1 MITSAD
7 ADLIRYARVLPLDIV
22 QAKGNGHAG
31 TAVGLTPLMTV
42 LYRHRLAHHP
52 HDPAWAGRDRFVL
65 SAGHASL
72 ALYLQLFLTGYGLEL
87 EDLRRARTLHALT
100 PGHPELGVTPGVET
114 STGPLGQGL
123 GNAVG
128 MAMEARRIRA
138 LLDPHSPAGESP
150 FDHRIWCLAS
160 DGDLMEGL
168 SHEAAA
174 LAGHLRLGRLVV
186 LWDDNGISI
195 EGPTSITTSEDVPA
209 RFAAYGFRILTLDD
223 AEDLDAIDRILAEAA
238 EAHDGEAPTFVRIR
252 TRIGHPMPNLGGT
265 AAAHAGPVG
274 ETEIRATK
282 EALGLDPDKQ
292 LFLPDELLVHSRKS
306 AAERGT
312 DLRAQWQLRYDRW
325 YDQATP
331 ECRAL
336 HRRLHTRELP
346 DCLWDEITRDL
357 AGLTGPIATRTVTA
371 RILAGLGTHL
381 PELWGGSA
389 DLADT
394 ACGRISAHDNA
405 LSPQDTTGRPGGP
418 GGRQIHFGIRE
429 HAMGALV
436 NGMALSGL
444 TRPFAN
450 GYLVFSDYMRPAL
463 RMAALMHL
471 PVLYL
476 FSHDSVA
483 VGEDGPTHQPVEHLT
498 SLRAVPGLAVA
509 RPADAGETLG
519 VWQRTMERATGPTA
533 IIGARQA
540 TPPVAA
546 QPVGTAGAAR
556 GGYILR
562 DCEQVDVLLLAT
574 GSEVHLACAAADRL
588 ADEGIGARIVS
599 MPCLEWFEEEETS
612 YQETVLPPIV
622 AARVSVEAGATTDW
636 WRYLGTYGRAVGVD
650 QFGESGPGD
659 IVLARA
665 GINLDAVVDAA
676 RSSLSAVR
684 RGDPSRDE
692 SSGATPDTVSS

>member
-1 MITSAD
+1 MITSAE

-42 LYRHRLAHHP
+42 LYRHRLV
-52 HDPAWAGRDRFVL
+52 HDPQHPDWAGRDRFVL

-87 EDLRRARTLHALT
+87 DDLRRARTLHALT

-128 MAMEARRIRA
+128 MAMEERRVRA
-138 LLDPHSPAGESP
+138 MLDPQSPAGESP
-150 FDHRIWCLAS
+150 FDHRIWCLVS

-174 LAGHLRLGRLVV
+174 LAGHLRLGKLVV

-195 EGPTSITTSEDVPA
+195 EGPTQITTSEDVPA
-209 RFAAYGFRILTLDD
+209 RFAAYGFRVLTLED
-223 AEDLDAIDRILAEAA
+223 AEDLDGIDRTLAEAA
-238 EAHDGEAPTFVRIR
+238 EAQDGDAPTFIRVR

-274 ETEIRATK
+274 EAEIRQTRNV
-282 EALGLDPDKQ
+282 LGLDTEAC
-292 LFLPDELLVHSRKS
+292 FHLPEDLLLASRE
-306 AAERGT
+306 AAAARGT
-312 DLRAQWQLRYDRW
+312 QLREQWQARHTAWQER
-325 YDQATP
+325 ATP
-331 ECRAL
+331 ECREL
-336 HRRLHTRELP
+336 HRRLRARQLP
-346 DCLWDEITRDL
+346 DDLWHSIVRDL
-357 AGLTGPIATRTVTA
+357 EELTDPVASRTVTA
-371 RILAGLGTHL
+371 RILAALGERM

-394 ACGRISAHDNA
+394 ACGRLSTTDNV
-405 LSPQDTTGRPGGP
+405 LSPVDTTGREGGP
-418 GGRQIHFGIRE
+418 GGRQVHFGIRE

-436 NGMALSGL
+436 NGMALSGI

-450 GYLVFSDYMRPAL
+450 GYLVFSDYLRPAL
-463 RMAALMHL
+463 RMSALMQL
-471 PVLYL
+471 PVIYL

-483 VGEDGPTHQPVEHLT
+483 VGEDGPTHQPVEHLAGLR
-498 SLRAVPGLAVA
+498 SLPGLAVA

-519 VWQRTMERATGPTA
+519 VWRRTLESATGPTA

-540 TPPVAA
+540 TPPVAELS
-546 QPVGTAGAAR
+546 AGAAGAVR
-556 GGYILR
+556 GAYILR
-562 DCEQVDVLLLAT
+562 DDEQVEVLLLAT

-588 ADEGIGARIVS
+588 TAEGLGVRVVS
-599 MPCLEWFEEEETS
+599 MPCLEWFEDEDIAYREA
-612 YQETVLPPIV
+612 VLPPTV
-622 AARVSVEAGATTDW
+622 AARVSIEAGVTTGW

-650 QFGESGPGD
+650 RFGESGPGD

-665 GINLDAVVDAA
+665 GVEIDAVVDAA

-684 RGDPSRDE
+684 RGDPHRDE
-692 SSGATPDTVSS
+692 PSGATPDTISS